1 MFKICSIGCGS
12 MARKGHGPS
21 LQKYA
26 QTYLDTTLSACCDI
40 DLTHAE
46 YFKQQFGFEK
56 AYTDYQL
63 MLNEIK
69 PDAVCLISPVDKT
82 VEIATQILNMG
93 YPLILEK
100 PPGRNIDEAKAL
112 IKAAND
118 SKVTVRVAF
127 NRRYTPLLM
136 ALKDFTKK
144 ENIRNITYQMY
155 RKDRRD
161 DDFSTTTIHAIDAV
175 KFIAES
181 EYKTVDFIYQ
191 HINGENENVAN
202 IYMNGVLESGAVAQ
216 LSLVA
221 MGGTVA
227 ERISVNTDAATYYVE
242 LPFWSN
248 PDSPGKLTRLVGNDV
263 TNVITG
269 DLLVDCTEMFLE
281 SGFYEENR
289 SFFKDVRLGNK
300 TQDVSTGLQ
309 SVELADY
316 IRKRKTRYE
325 KSNAL

>member
-1 MFKICSIGCGS
+1 MFKICSIGCGH
-12 MARKGHGPS
+12 MARGGHGPAFK
-21 LQKYA
+21 KYA
-26 QTYLDTTLSACCDI
+26 NNHQNTVLAACCDI
-40 DLTHAE
+40 SGERAQC
-46 YFKQQFGFEK
+46 FKEQFGFQK
-56 AYTDYQL
+56 SYADYRL
-63 MLNEIK
+63 MLEEVK

-82 VEIATQILNMG
+82 AEMAIQILKMG

-100 PPGRNIDEAKAL
+100 PPGKDTAETKEL
-112 IKAAND
+112 IKIAQSAG
-118 SKVTVRVAF
+118 VTVRVAF

-136 ALKDFTKK
+136 ALKEFTKS
-144 ENIRNITYQMY
+144 ETIRNITYQMY

-181 EYKTVDFIYQ
+181 DYKTVDFTYQ
-191 HINGENENVAN
+191 KIDGENENVAN
-202 IYMNGVLESGAVAQ
+202 IYLNCTFDSGAVAQ

-221 MGGTVA
+221 MGGAVA
-227 ERISVNTDAATYYVE
+227 ERISVNTNAATYFVE

-263 TNVITG
+263 THTIVG
-269 DLLVDCTEMFLE
+269 SDLIDGTEMFLE

-289 SFFKDVRLGNK
+289 NFFELVRAGDS
-300 TQDVSTGLQ
+300 TEDVSSGLQ

-316 IRKRKTRYE
+316 IRKRKTQYT
-325 KSNAL
+325 KNTTL